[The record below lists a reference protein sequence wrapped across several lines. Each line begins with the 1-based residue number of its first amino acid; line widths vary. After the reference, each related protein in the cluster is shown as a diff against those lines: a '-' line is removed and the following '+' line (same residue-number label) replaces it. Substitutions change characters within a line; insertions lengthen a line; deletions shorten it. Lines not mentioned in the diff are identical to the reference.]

1 MRGIRCV
8 ARLCGLFIYI
18 YIEEINLRGGTLSA
32 VRTSGQVFIR
42 DGRRRERG

>member
-8 ARLCGLFIYI
+8 SPGCTASLYIYI
-18 YIEEINLRGGTLSA
+18 YIEQINLRGGTL
-32 VRTSGQVFIR
+32 RTSGQVFIR

>member
-8 ARLCGLFIYI
+8 ASLYI
-18 YIEEINLRGGTLSA
+18 YIEQINLRGGTLSA